1 MIDMKTNIVT
11 VSPKYQVVIPVE
23 LRERLNIRP
32 GSKMTMLE
40 INGQV
45 RLLPVL
51 PPAAYRGIARG
62 LKDTSIQDEPDRF

>member
-1 MIDMKTNIVT
+1 MIDMKSNIVT

-23 LRERLNIRP
+23 LRERLKIQP

-62 LKDTSIQDEPDRF
+62 VKDTDIPSEPDRL

>member
-1 MIDMKTNIVT
+1 MIDMKSNIVT

-23 LRERLNIRP
+23 LRERLKIQP

-62 LKDTSIQDEPDRF
+62 LKDTDIPSEPDRL